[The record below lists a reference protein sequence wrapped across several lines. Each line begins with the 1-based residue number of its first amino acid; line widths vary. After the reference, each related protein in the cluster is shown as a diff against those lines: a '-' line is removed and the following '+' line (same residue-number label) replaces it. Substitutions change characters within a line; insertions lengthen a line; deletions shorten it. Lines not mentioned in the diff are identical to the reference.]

1 VSNLFAELKRRN
13 VIRMA
18 GLYLVGAWLLIQ
30 IAETLLPIF
39 HTPDWVLQAL
49 VVVLVVVLVL
59 GLLPALVFS
68 WVYEL
73 TPDGLKRDAEVDP
86 ARSIAPQTAQRMDQ
100 LTLAGVLLLLLVIA
114 ADRWWPS
121 QSAAPIVVSTQVLIE
136 LRSVLTRK
144 LKPALTQSAPV
155 A

>member
-1 VSNLFAELKRRN
+1 LRLLAELKRRN

-39 HTPDWVLQAL
+39 DTPGWVLK
-49 VVVLVVVLVL
+49 VLVVLL
-59 GLLPALVFS
+59 AIGLLPALVFS

-86 ARSIAPQTAQRMDQ
+86 ARSIAPNCSIRSGASRTRCSPPRSWSSSTRFSAS
-100 LTLAGVLLLLLVIA
+100 AGSGSMTPQFSWIA
-114 ADRWWPS
+114 ETWSRPHWTRW
-121 QSAAPIVVSTQVLIE
+121 
-136 LRSVLTRK
+136 LR
-144 LKPALTQSAPV
+144 
-155 A
+155 